1 LIRFLLCFTLLFS
14 LLNAKEPI
22 APLKPIPFD
31 ETKAKLGKELF
42 HDPILSADNTVACSS
57 CHILSSGGDNGIA
70 FSFGI
75 KGQMGDMNTPTVFN
89 SALNFKQFWNG
100 RAKDLQEQ
108 AHQVIENP
116 KEMGDNIY
124 DIVKR
129 LRKDK
134 NYAAKFKAIYNKEVN
149 KESLIEVIV
158 EFEKS
163 LITLDAPFDLYL
175 KGDNNAISDEAKR
188 GYQLFKSKGCI
199 LCHSG
204 RNVGGN
210 LFNRFGIHTE
220 HIESKSLGRYEITQ
234 KEEDKYVFKV
244 PSLRNVELTAPYM
257 HDGRAKSLY
266 DAVKLMSQ
274 YQLGRSISEKDME
287 ALVAFL
293 KSLTGKLPQTLR

>member
-1 LIRFLLCFTLLFS
+1 MRFS
-14 LLNAKEPI
+14 LYILMLSSLLLAKEPI
-22 APLKPIPFD
+22 SPLEAIPYD
-31 ETKAKLGKELF
+31 AAKAKLGKELF
-42 HDPILSADNTVACSS
+42 SDTILSQDNTVACSS
-57 CHILSSGGDNGIA
+57 CHLLNSGGDNDIP

-100 RAKDLQEQ
+100 RAKNLKEQ

-116 KEMGDNIY
+116 VEMGNNIY

-134 NYAAKFKAIYNKEVN
+134 NYGPKFKQIYKDEVSKEN
-149 KESLIEVIV
+149 LIDAIV

-175 KGDNNAISDEAKR
+175 KGEKSAISEEAKR
-188 GYQLFKSKGCI
+188 GYELFKSKGCI
-199 LCHSG
+199 LCHNG
-204 RNVGGN
+204 KNVGGN
-210 LFNRFGIHTE
+210 LFNRFGIHDKN
-220 HIESKSLGRYEITQ
+220 HKSKSLGRYEVTK
-234 KEEDKYVFKV
+234 KEEDKFVFKV

-257 HDGRAKSLY
+257 HDGRAKTLH

-274 YQLGRSISEKDME
+274 YQLGRSISEHDIN
-287 ALVAFL
+287 AIVAFL
-293 KSLTGKLPQTLR
+293 KSLTGKLPNTLK